1 MEQVILILIFFLVLC
16 AILAALFVV
25 LKKPL
30 AESLVRGVE
39 ERMRDERTHM
49 ETQLQHTL
57 ALAEEKMKKEEQ
69 FIESRKDAIKEL
81 VDKIHQE
88 LVRTQESSAA
98 LVRDHAGQFGALKGV
113 LEEYKV
119 LTSGLKESTDNLR
132 NLLSHNQLRGKYGQE
147 VAENLLRS
155 VGFVKGQHYVVEQ
168 TQDSAATRP
177 DFTIIL
183 PDKTKIHVDV
193 KFPLDALLRY
203 QDAQS
208 EADKERFL
216 KEFAS
221 DVRQKIREVTTRD
234 YINPAEQTVD
244 FVILFVP
251 NEMVFSFIYD
261 RLHEVWNDAM
271 QKKVIMAGPFSFTG
285 ILRMVFQ
292 AYKSFTWQQN
302 IRATIGLLRQFET
315 EYEKYSKEFEKLG
328 TRLQAT
334 AQQYESV
341 ATTRTKKLTS
351 IVEKIKGA
359 DVLPEIETPEQLQSP
374 DSHDDAA

>member
-1 MEQVILILIFFLVLC
+1 MEQLIFVVLLFLGLFAV
-16 AILAALFVV
+16 AAALFFV

-39 ERMRDERTHM
+39 ERMRAERVHM

-98 LVRDHAGQFGALKGV
+98 LQRDHAGQFGALKGV

-147 VAENLLRS
+147 VAENLLRA
-155 VGFVKGQHYVVEQ
+155 VGFVKGQHYMVEQ
-168 TQDSAATRP
+168 TQESASTRP

-203 QDAQS
+203 QDAKS

-261 RLHEVWNDAM
+261 HLHDVWNDAM
-271 QKKVIMAGPFSFTG
+271 QRKVIMAGPFSFTA

-292 AYKSFTWQQN
+292 AYKSFSWQQN
-302 IRATIGLLRQFET
+302 IRAITTLFRQFEA

-359 DVLPEIETPEQLQSP
+359 DVLPENEEPEQLKNP
-374 DSHDDAA
+374 ENEDA